1 MSGLEAFSMVCN
13 VMTVIS
19 FGLETA
25 KLCRSI
31 HESGSSDPEL
41 AKHARRMRESSEQLL
56 QLQLSATTDA
66 EKRLQDVV
74 SECLQCT
81 KDIEKEVIYLS
92 PKKPGILRAMKSTIK
107 TIRRR
112 PHLDQLKARLET
124 SRNTM
129 NTFVIGEILEKCV
142 ESGKLNAGN
151 FEALIRDQQAFQMAH
166 KQRSQ
171 VVKDLMT
178 QFHDRSKEIVIT
190 ACKKIEDKI
199 DVVQLRQDADKA
211 YERLLG
217 SLDYEKM
224 NTRRS
229 AIQKKHDMTFEWIF
243 EGLELDDT
251 SISDTDADGTSTQD
265 VTSFVREADVSAKHE
280 FGARRALERQR
291 RADLIGW
298 LRGDSRDLYW
308 ISGKPGSGKSTLMKF
323 ITYDKRT
330 KTALRSWRS
339 QPEIISHFLWK
350 PGIDLQNN
358 LRGMLC
364 SLLHQTLVMDEDI
377 GARLL
382 HDRPSLRHRK
392 KIDDWDSDDL
402 KNTLFEAFQATS
414 RSYLVILDGLDE
426 LSRPHRGMSQ
436 LFELL
441 DELIAED
448 GVKLCV
454 SSRPERVFE
463 ERFSSGRLL
472 RMQDLTFQDI
482 LNYTLATL
490 NETTLEADDH
500 LKELIVNEIM
510 KKSEGVFIWVHTVLE
525 NVKHGISEFSE
536 TWHDVY
542 DRITELPS
550 DLMELYRDMWSRLG
564 DSKKYV

>member
-1 MSGLEAFSMVCN
+1 MPGLEAFSMVCN

-41 AKHARRMRESSEQLL
+41 ANHARRMRESSEQLL

-66 EKRLQDVV
+66 EKRLQDVA

-129 NTFVIGEILEKCV
+129 NTVVIGQILEKCV

-166 KQRSQ
+166 EQRSQ

-211 YERLLG
+211 YE
-217 SLDYEKM
+217 
-224 NTRRS
+224 
-229 AIQKKHDMTFEWIF
+229 
-243 EGLELDDT
+243 
-251 SISDTDADGTSTQD
+251 
-265 VTSFVREADVSAKHE
+265 
-280 FGARRALERQR
+280 
-291 RADLIGW
+291 
-298 LRGDSRDLYW
+298 
-308 ISGKPGSGKSTLMKF
+308 
-323 ITYDKRT
+323 
-330 KTALRSWRS
+330 
-339 QPEIISHFLWK
+339 
-350 PGIDLQNN
+350 
-358 LRGMLC
+358 
-364 SLLHQTLVMDEDI
+364 
-377 GARLL
+377 
-382 HDRPSLRHRK
+382 SLRHRK

-414 RSYLVILDGLDE
+414 RSYLVVLDGLDE
-426 LSRPHRGMSQ
+426 LSKPHTGMSE

-441 DELIAED
+441 DEMVAED
-448 GVKLCV
+448 GVKLCI

-463 ERFSSGRLL
+463 ERFSSGKLL

-482 LNYTLATL
+482 LKYTLATL
-490 NETTLEADDH
+490 NETTLETDDH
-500 LKELIVNEIM
+500 LKDLIVNEIM
-510 KKSEGVFIWVHTVLE
+510 QKSEGVFIWVYTVLE
-525 NVKHGISEFSE
+525 NVKHGISEFNE
-536 TWHDVY
+536 TWHDIY
-542 DRITELPS
+542 NRIRELPS
-550 DLMELYRDMWSRLG
+550 DLMDLYRDMWSRLVG
-564 DSKKYV
+564 YEPF